1 MGCFGP
7 DGLPAPHPYS
17 WPSAGRGPAYGE
29 RELPKTI
36 DLYTSP
42 GCPDCAAL
50 KAWFAARNITFTE
63 HDLSR
68 PGAADKAK
76 TQFGVRIAPITV
88 YEGQVFYGTAQEQLP
103 RLQRLFGPD

>member
-1 MGCFGP
+1 
-7 DGLPAPHPYS
+7 
-17 WPSAGRGPAYGE
+17 
-29 RELPKTI
+29 LPKTI

-50 KAWFAARNITFTE
+50 KAWFAAHDITFTE

-76 TQFGVRIAPITV
+76 TEFGVRIAPITV
-88 YEGQVFYGTAQEQLP
+88 YEGQVFYGAAQEQLP
-103 RLQRLFGPD
+103 RLQRLFGLD